1 MRASSSLFAL
11 ATVAAAAAAL
21 PAAAQTTDGAL
32 APEVSLRAGLWS
44 QPRELGDPGAVSAAA
59 FAVRTTPRLSASL
72 DAKAEA
78 RIQADSS
85 GDTQADLP
93 EAWVRAVEG
102 PVRVTVG
109 RQIVAWGRADRLNP
123 TDVVGSR
130 DYTRLLADDDEQRRG
145 SLMAQ
150 ASYGTGPW
158 TVSALWLPEF
168 RANRFPVDNPPTGV
182 VILDDQRVRD
192 RGQFAARVDHI
203 GGGLDWSLSYFDGRD
218 RTRDLA
224 AVAPPAG
231 SPAGVFGA
239 VQAQYPAVR
248 VLGGDLAGVAGRYA
262 FRAEASFTDVRG
274 PATPFR
280 KRDVFWAVVG
290 GDRTFDSGWNVNL
303 QYSFRRVFGDRDL
316 PANANP
322 FVQAVARTSAAVNN
336 QLDRT
341 QHGFTARVA
350 RSWLHD
356 TLDLEC
362 SAAVFAPTGDVA
374 VRPRLTYAVSDQWR
388 ATLGADVF
396 RGPKLSYFG
405 RVRDLSA
412 AYVQFAYGF

>member
-1 MRASSSLFAL
+1 MRAPSNLSVFA
-11 ATVAAAAAAL
+11 AMAFAAAAL
-21 PAAAQTTDGAL
+21 PAAAQTAADGV

-44 QPRELGDPGAVSAAA
+44 QPRDLGDPGVVSAAA
-59 FAVRTTPRLSASL
+59 FAVRIAPRLSGDL

-78 RIQADSS
+78 RLQADSQ
-85 GDTQADLP
+85 GDTDADLP
-93 EAWVRAVEG
+93 EAWIRAVEG
-102 PVRVTVG
+102 PVRLTVG

-150 ASYGTGPW
+150 VSYGEGPW
-158 TVSALWLPEF
+158 TLSALWLPEF
-168 RANRFPVDNPPTGV
+168 RANRFPVDTAPAGV
-182 VILDDQRVRD
+182 VILANQHVRD
-192 RGQFAARVDHI
+192 RGQFAARIDHI

-218 RTRDLA
+218 RTRDIV
-224 AVAPPAG
+224 AVAPPPSA
-231 SPAGVFGA
+231 PRGVFGA
-239 VQAQYPAVR
+239 VQAEYPSVR
-248 VLGGDLAGVAGRYA
+248 VLGGDLAGVAGPYG
-262 FRAEASFTDVRG
+262 FRAEAAFTDVRG
-274 PATPFR
+274 PDTPFR

-303 QYSFRRVFGDRDL
+303 QYSFRRVFGDRD
-316 PANANP
+316 PGANP
-322 FVQAVARTSAAVNN
+322 FLQAVALTSAAVNN

-356 TLDLEC
+356 TLDFEC
-362 SAAVFAPTGDVA
+362 SAAVFAPTGDVTI
-374 VRPRLTYAVSDQWR
+374 RPRLTYAVSDQWR

-405 RVRDLSA
+405 RVKDLSA
-412 AYVQFAYGF
+412 AYIQFAYGF